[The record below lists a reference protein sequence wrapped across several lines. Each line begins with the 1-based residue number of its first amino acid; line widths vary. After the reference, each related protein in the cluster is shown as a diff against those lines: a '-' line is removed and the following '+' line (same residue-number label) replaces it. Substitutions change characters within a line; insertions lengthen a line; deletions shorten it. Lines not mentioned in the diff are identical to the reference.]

1 MCRASHQRA
10 AQVVT
15 TSRPR
20 LPRNSCHPIQ
30 EIPSTDALRP
40 QATLPMEHRTTRS
53 MKQILL
59 LVHPYLLQ
67 VPMWQPVDLRV
78 MPTGTVSSVATATGI
93 PDTVTAGRKHPAE
106 LFSLPHDGFAGSET
120 PVLLV
125 NWNYCSF
132 ALLRGFWNLLPP
144 PLGASWIQKSLI
156 WIYPHV
162 RLR

>member
-1 MCRASHQRA
+1 MCRASHPRA

-15 TSRPR
+15 ISRPR
-20 LPRNSCHPIQ
+20 LPRNSCHLIQ

-59 LVHPYLLQ
+59 LVHLYLLQ

-106 LFSLPHDGFAGSET
+106 LSSLPHDGFAGSKT

-132 ALLRGFWNLLPP
+132 ALLRGFWTCSPHRLVLP
-144 PLGASWIQKSLI
+144 GSKKIKSG
-156 WIYPHV
+156 YT
-162 RLR
+162 RT